1 MKFGFVNKT
10 DKGSALVIATIVV
23 LILASIGVGLI
34 QLGMNARMQVVRSV
48 SAFSAR
54 AAADAGLAHAMRSMT
69 DSWNGATDKAAW
81 LAGWKDV
88 TGVAEGA
95 AFGPVSFSDTFG
107 GATFSYAINKGTKAN
122 GYEIT
127 STGTAAGKT
136 RIIHAAIV
144 LKSALKGIGAKE
156 KIDIFPGNVLGTVP
170 AGDTFILQT
179 NSTDVSAIT
188 LKPGLTIPGDVV
200 CGPGGDPCSV
210 INTAANTTIEGLH
223 SASEDYIEFPPVYV
237 PAGLLALPFGT
248 PTIDPCDSQIA
259 YIYADMKLDELQF
272 WAGAL
277 TGVGTLY
284 IQGNPGVNSGE
295 VNIFVDGI
303 TNLTSGTQ
311 IIVTKDSSMTLY
323 LGGDMDIKPGAD
335 IVYSDTPHVTDAE
348 IIEAASSI
356 TIKGTVAPDG
366 TPLCTDIQFNP
377 NSDFYGTI
385 YAPDADPLY
394 IAPGGNFYGAIVGSN
409 NITLKPG
416 GTFMFIPSL
425 TDIGDVEILYVG
437 LKQGSWWEE

>member
-1 MKFGFVNKT
+1 MKFEFVNKT
-10 DKGSALVIATIVV
+10 DKGSALVIAAVVV
-23 LILASIGVGLI
+23 LILAFLGIALI
-34 QLGMNARMQVVRSV
+34 QLGRNARMQVVRSV

-54 AAADAGLAHAMRSMT
+54 AAADAGLAHAMRFMT
-69 DSWNGATDKAAW
+69 NSWNGATDKPAW
-81 LAGWKDV
+81 LAGWKDA
-88 TGVAEGA
+88 TGATEGA

-122 GYEIT
+122 GYKIT

-144 LKSALKGIGAKE
+144 LKSAFKGIGGKD
-156 KIDIFPGNVLGTVP
+156 KIDIFPGATLGTIP
-170 AGDTFILQT
+170 DGDTFILQT

-210 INTAANTTIEGLH
+210 INTAANTTIEGIH

-248 PTIDPCDSQIA
+248 PAIDPCDSTIA

-272 WAGAL
+272 GIGPL
-277 TGVGTLY
+277 TGVETIY

-295 VNIFVDGI
+295 VNIFVDGF
-303 TNLTSGTQ
+303 TYLTPISKL
-311 IIVTKDSSMTLY
+311 IVTKDSSMTLY
-323 LGGDMDIKPGAD
+323 LGGNLDVKSGCDIIYG
-335 IVYSDTPHVTDAE
+335 DTPHVTDAE
-348 IIEAASSI
+348 IIEAASS
-356 TIKGTVAPDG
+356 TSIKGTVAPDG
-366 TPLCTDIQFNP
+366 TPLCTDINFRP
-377 NSDFYGTI
+377 GSDFYGTI

-394 IAPGGNFYGAIVGSN
+394 IAPNGAFYGAIIGSN

-416 GTFMFIPSL
+416 GDFMFIPSL
-425 TDIGDVEILYVG
+425 TDIGDEEVLYVG